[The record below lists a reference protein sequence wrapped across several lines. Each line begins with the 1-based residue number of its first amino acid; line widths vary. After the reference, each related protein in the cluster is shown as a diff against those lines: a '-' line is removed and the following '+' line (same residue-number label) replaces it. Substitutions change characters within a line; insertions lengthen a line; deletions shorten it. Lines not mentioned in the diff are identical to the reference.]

1 MGIKAILIITY
12 FFRLSF
18 QGNDGELKNDERF
31 MLLETIEYGN
41 FFFINKRI

>member
-1 MGIKAILIITY
+1 MGIKAVLIIT
-12 FFRLSF
+12 FFIRLSL

-31 MLLETIEYGN
+31 MLLETIEFGK